1 MRAEEDIQI
10 QEKLINFLSPSA
22 SSDLKGVQR
31 EATLYGALLLT
42 TTIGIPPTL
51 KTRRR

>member
-10 QEKLINFLSPSA
+10 QEKLINFLRPSA
-22 SSDLKGVQR
+22 SSDLKVVQR
-31 EATLYGALLLT
+31 EAALYAALLL

-51 KTRRR
+51 QTRRR